1 MVQENAPS
9 NIKEFRLETDCLIN
23 STRYLRTSREIS
35 LAHTNLQRAK
45 MWLGKALGET
55 GTPTPYPNSENPK
68 NDTIE
73 PQADHAEN
81 SLITRWQ
88 VIEDTH
94 TARVKDFRFVCQ
106 TYVDHFK
113 SYVANNESAG
123 KYYDLYLQQSL
134 LAMEEA
140 KMWFGWELDR
150 IRIIKENE
158 GAENSQPQ
166 RELPL

>member
-1 MVQENAPS
+1 
-9 NIKEFRLETDCLIN
+9 LI
-23 STRYLRTSREIS
+23 S
-35 LAHTNLQRAK
+35 
-45 MWLGKALGET
+45 
-55 GTPTPYPNSENPK
+55 
-68 NDTIE
+68 
-73 PQADHAEN
+73 
-81 SLITRWQ
+81 RWQ

-106 TYVDHFK
+106 TYVDYFK
-113 SYVANNESAG
+113 GFVANSESAG